1 MNEFSSRLLE
11 NRSGIRKQCSHTQAP
26 GFPLL
31 PGDFEGA
38 AGARGSG
45 QGRSALDWQ
54 AAKIEGVTPP
64 IRLIAIDIDGTLL
77 DPQMRVSAANLRA
90 LRRAREAGVEIV
102 LVTGRRHAFALP
114 IAQALG
120 FDLWLISSNGAVT
133 RSTGGEFFHRDLLP
147 AGTARKLIGRMD
159 AFRAHAVL
167 TFDRESKGALVIE
180 RADELNA
187 AIARWME
194 KNAEFIEHVVPLE
207 EALVTDPIQMMFC
220 GTVERMAEAQ
230 GVLAAA
236 GMEQEITVLKTEYT
250 ARNLC
255 IVDILNA
262 GCSKGHAVARWARH
276 RGYLRNQV
284 MAIGDN
290 YNDVEML
297 EFAGVPFIMGNAC
310 AELKQNGWA
319 VTLPNDQSGVAVAVE
334 QVLGV

>member
-1 MNEFSSRLLE
+1 MFPEMRAYPEGHEAMVVGHWFVSFSFELSRV
-11 NRSGIRKQCSHTQAP
+11 SHA
-26 GFPLL
+26 
-31 PGDFEGA
+31 
-38 AGARGSG
+38 
-45 QGRSALDWQ
+45 WQ
-54 AAKIEGVTPP
+54 AARIGSVKPSV
-64 IRLIAIDIDGTLL
+64 RLIAIDIDGTLL
-77 DPQMRVSAANLRA
+77 DPQTRISAANLRA

-133 RSTGGEFFHRDLLP
+133 RSAAGEFFHRDLMP
-147 AGTARKLIGRMD
+147 AGTARRLIARMD
-159 AFRAHAVL
+159 AFRGNTVL

-180 RADELNA
+180 RADELNL

-194 KNAEFIEHVVPLE
+194 KNAAFIEHVVPLE
-207 EALVTDPIQMMFC
+207 QALVTDPVQVMFC

-230 GVLAAA
+230 VALAGA
-236 GMEQEITVLKTEYT
+236 GMEDQVTVLKTEYP
-250 ARNLC
+250 ARNLS

-276 RGYLRNQV
+276 RGYPRNQV

-310 AELKQNGWA
+310 PELKRNGWA
-319 VTLPNDQSGVAVAVE
+319 VTLGNDQSGVAVAVE
-334 QVLGV
+334 QVLGS

>member
-1 MNEFSSRLLE
+1 VKPS
-11 NRSGIRKQCSHTQAP
+11 
-26 GFPLL
+26 
-31 PGDFEGA
+31 
-38 AGARGSG
+38 
-45 QGRSALDWQ
+45 
-54 AAKIEGVTPP
+54 V
-64 IRLIAIDIDGTLL
+64 RLIAIDIDGTLL
-77 DPQMRVSAANLRA
+77 DPEMRVSRANLQA
-90 LRRAREAGVEIV
+90 LRRAREAGAEIV

-147 AGTARKLIGRMD
+147 AATARKLIARMQ

-167 TFDRESKGALVIE
+167 TFDREGKGALVIE

-194 KNAEFIEHVVPLE
+194 KNAEFIELVIPLE
-207 EALVTDPIQMMFC
+207 EALVTDPVQVMYC
-220 GTVERMAEAQ
+220 GTVARMAEAQ
-230 GVLAAA
+230 AALAAA
-236 GMEQEITVLKTEYT
+236 GMARQITVLKTEYP

-262 GCSKGHAVARWARH
+262 GCSKGHAVARWAQH
-276 RGYLRNQV
+276 RGYPRNQV